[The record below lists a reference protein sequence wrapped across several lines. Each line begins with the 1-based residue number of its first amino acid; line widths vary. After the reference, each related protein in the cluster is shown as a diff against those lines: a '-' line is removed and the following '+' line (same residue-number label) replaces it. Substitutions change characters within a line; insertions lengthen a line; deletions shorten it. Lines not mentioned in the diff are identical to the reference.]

1 MRDFNENKK
10 EIKNKASSLYDS
22 AKENATNAYY
32 QTKPKAEELMDQV
45 SSTASDLYESGKQ
58 KVNQAEGYVEDSMA
72 YMAHSVRKQP
82 LTSVLIAAG
91 IGYLF
96 AKFIK

>member
-1 MRDFNENKK
+1 MSDFNDNAK
-10 EIKNKASSLYDS
+10 EIKNKASALYDA
-22 AKENATNAYY
+22 AKDNTTKAYN
-32 QTKPKAEELMDQV
+32 QTKPKADDLAAQIGD
-45 SSTASDLYESGKQ
+45 TASDLYESGKD
-58 KVNQAEGYVEDSMA
+58 KLYQAEDYIEDSMA
-72 YMAHSVRKQP
+72 CVAKSVRKQP